1 MPGDAEPTRADLLC
15 IAGFAQD
22 LQDPNTAHAAVG
34 AWDDALYDHHVIDFG
49 YSFDEA
55 RALIHRAG
63 TDPSFIAGADL
74 RTVRSMATFLSRA
87 ERFCDGR
94 LDRAVE
100 SGLVL
105 ALTRRLGELAAEMP
119 D

>member
-1 MPGDAEPTRADLLC
+1 MLDDAVPTRAHLLR
-15 IAGFAQD
+15 IAAFAEAF
-22 LQDPNTAHAAVG
+22 QDPHTAGAAVG
-34 AWDDALYDHHVIDFG
+34 AWDEALYDHHIIDFG

-55 RALIHRAG
+55 RALIHRAA
-63 TDPSFIAGADL
+63 DEPSFIAGADL

-105 ALTRRLGELAAEMP
+105 VLTRRLGELATEMP